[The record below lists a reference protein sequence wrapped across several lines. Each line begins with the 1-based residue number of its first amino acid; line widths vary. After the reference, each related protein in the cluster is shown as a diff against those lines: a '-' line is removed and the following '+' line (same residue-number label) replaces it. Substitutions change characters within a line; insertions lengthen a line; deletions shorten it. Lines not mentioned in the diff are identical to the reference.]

1 MVAGRLL
8 AGYRRFL
15 YNVGGKVIVESDDD
29 VGHAAVLSAD
39 ECCGQSGRAA
49 VAGEASGAYECGFA
63 ESCRPGQRLYGVGVV
78 AGERPYMS
86 AAKGSCATPWRTAS
100 INCPVKPPSGSS
112 TTISVGEAKRS
123 VARRE

>member
-15 YNVGGKVIVESDDD
+15 YNVGGKVIVESDYD

-78 AGERPYMS
+78 AGERPYYVGC
-86 AAKGSCATPWRTAS
+86 KGKLCHPLAHGVDKL
-100 INCPVKPPSGSS
+100 PVKPPSGSS